1 MVDVPR
7 RIRQRAGEENRL
19 TAPMHAQTL
28 VMWIALAAAVGIPL
42 YAWRRRRDTLGGLRA
57 FLDARGFVER
67 DTSPVAALAAADPPD
82 GFHFSAA
89 YTGSAQGVPM
99 TLLILRRTEA
109 VVVQGM
115 LMQNQTIYIGAWLTT
130 GVADAAFVAE
140 WRRKAQ
146 AGRDHVVHASQPA
159 EGGALI
165 VWKGAPSRAN
175 AEAHVA
181 ALAGTIR
188 RASRDLSLAA
198 HDS

>member
-1 MVDVPR
+1 
-7 RIRQRAGEENRL
+7 
-19 TAPMHAQTL
+19 MHAQTL
-28 VMWIALAAAVGIPL
+28 VMWIALAVAIGIPL
-42 YAWRRRRDTLGGLRA
+42 YMWRRRRDVLGGLHA
-57 FLDARGFVER
+57 FLAARGFVQR
-67 DTSPVAALAAADPPD
+67 DSSPVAALAAANPPD

-89 YTGSAQGVPM
+89 YAGSVQGVPM

-115 LMQNQTIYIGAWLTT
+115 LMQNQTIYLGAHLPQN
-130 GVADAAFVAE
+130 VVDDSLVVD

-146 AGRDHVVHASQPA
+146 AGREHVVHASLPT

-165 VWKGAPSRAN
+165 VWKGTPSRAN

-181 ALAGTIR
+181 ALAGAVR
-188 RASRDLSLAA
+188 RSSRDLATAA